1 MKFEEKLVRLRK
13 RQGMSQ
19 EELAERLGVSR
30 QAVSRWEL
38 GSTLPDVPNLRK
50 LSELFGVSADDLIR
64 DDRELDEAGA
74 SAPESMA
81 GEMQHVDAPPG
92 SVGTD
97 ALAEKRR
104 GFLISAAAWSAAT
117 VCFFAAG
124 IVGRNIWAT
133 SLSVADLLLAIRSFR
148 RYRAEDDAWNR

>member
-50 LSELFGVSADDLIR
+50 LSDLFGISADDLIR

-81 GEMQHVDAPPG
+81 GETQHVEAPAE
-92 SVGTD
+92 SVRTD
-97 ALAEKRR
+97 ALAEKRQ
-104 GFLISAAAWSAAT
+104 GFLIGTVAWFMAAG
-117 VCFFAAG
+117 CFFTAG
-124 IVGRNIWAT
+124 IIARNVWMM
-133 SLSVADLLLAIRSFR
+133 SLSAADLLLAIRAFH
-148 RYRAEDDAWNR
+148 RYRGAEDTQSR